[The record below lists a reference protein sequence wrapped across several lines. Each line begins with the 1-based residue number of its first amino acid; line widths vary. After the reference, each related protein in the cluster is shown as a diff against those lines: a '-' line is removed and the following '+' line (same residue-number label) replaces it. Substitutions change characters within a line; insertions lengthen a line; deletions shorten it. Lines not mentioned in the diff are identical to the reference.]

1 MGTVATGDSVA
12 PKPAPVHFTEAIDY
26 LRNKTRL
33 PTRAWTD
40 LWQDQHARAFVV
52 AGAMKDGLVADFHEA
67 VTKSIAEGRTLEDF
81 RKDFDQIVSTHGWSY
96 NGSRG
101 WRSRT
106 IFETN
111 MRSAYSAG
119 RWAQAVK
126 LKAQRP
132 YLRYVHGHPR
142 HPRKWHLA
150 WNNTI
155 LPVDHPWWKTHFTPN
170 GWGCQCTIQS
180 LSESDMRRYGYKV
193 SPDPEPS
200 KMIAHKLNTPDGPV
214 TVKVPEG
221 IDPGFAFN
229 PGEGAFGRGANLDA
243 IEKHGGFVDL
253 QAPSSSRTTAGN
265 LDAVTT
271 QTQPARLPPILPDA
285 KPDEK
290 AWRDLLH
297 RSIGGEEA
305 IFTDPVGQRV
315 SITDAVVDHLLA
327 SGRTEDMGRAAYW
340 PYMRELIEAPQEI
353 WVGFAKDKVTG
364 RVALR
369 RRYVKLIQLGKDRVV
384 ALVVDEQ
391 AGYWQALTF
400 FTGRPGTQLDNLR
413 KGVLAYKA
421 G

>member
-1 MGTVATGDSVA
+1 MGAVATGDSVA

-67 VTKSIAEGRTLEDF
+67 VTKAISEGRTLEDF

-126 LKAQRP
+126 LKTQRP
-132 YLRYVHGHPR
+132 YLRYVHGHPK
-142 HPRKWHLA
+142 HPRKWHLK
-150 WNNTI
+150 WHNTI

-243 IEKHGGFVDL
+243 IEKQGGFVKL
-253 QAPSSSRTTAGN
+253 EAPSAVQGMPGELSPVKTT
-265 LDAVTT
+265 
-271 QTQPARLPPILPDA
+271 TQPARVPPSLPDA
-285 KPDEK
+285 KPDAK
-290 AWRDLLH
+290 AWLNLLH
-297 RSIGGEEA
+297 RSIGGNEA
-305 IFTDPVGQRV
+305 IFADPLGQRV
-315 SITDAVVDHLLA
+315 SITDAVVDDLLA
-327 SGRTEDMGRAAYW
+327 KPQADAMSEASYW
-340 PYMRELIEAPQEI
+340 PYIRELVEAPQEI
-353 WVGFAKDKVTG
+353 WVGFVKDKVTG

-369 RRYVKLIQLGKDRVV
+369 RRYVKVLQLGQGRVIT
-384 ALVVDEQ
+384 LVSDEQ
-391 AGYWQALTF
+391 GGFWQALTSF
-400 FTGRPGTQLDNLR
+400 ADPASSQLAKLR
-413 KGVLAYKA
+413 GGVLAYKA
-421 G
+421 S